1 MPNSS
6 PPVTS
11 SKTAP
16 TVRLQVRG
24 LGHVPSKKNRLFARA
39 DGGVM
44 TDSKVRQWSTRC
56 IAAFVSQLCCGS
68 ATGESAIL
76 TTEQLRS
83 LTQLLPADDGWK
95 HIPEIHLTAIQVPK
109 GDEGADITI
118 ELLP

>member
-24 LGHVPSKKNRLFARA
+24 TRSRTVKERTGCSPRGGRRRD
-39 DGGVM
+39 DGQQGAAV
-44 TDSKVRQWSTRC
+44 VNPVHRR
-56 IAAFVSQLCCGS
+56 AFVSQLCCGS

-76 TTEQLRS
+76 SNGATTLIDAIVAK
-83 LTQLLPADDGWK
+83 ADDGWEA
-95 HIPEIHLTAIQVPK
+95 HTGNSSDGNP
-109 GDEGADITI
+109 GAQG
-118 ELLP
+118 